1 MCTLCCTAVSTG
13 SFFHEYSNSGVC
25 IVFLHYKSARKG
37 RMNYLAGLEEILV
50 GLKPPKID
58 VVTPL
63 LGQKK
68 KKHRVI
74 FFCSL
79 SMTNK
84 HFVPLVCINI
94 HGFTW
99 KAKESEKGLTYGF
112 LHSINACVSFDYEL
126 LSEERLTQSASFTLF
141 GMDGEGWWEIF
152 SRRDGGRST
161 RML

>member
-1 MCTLCCTAVSTG
+1 
-13 SFFHEYSNSGVC
+13 
-25 IVFLHYKSARKG
+25 
-37 RMNYLAGLEEILV
+37 MNYLAGLEEILV

-84 HFVPLVCINI
+84 HFEPLVCINI
-94 HGFTW
+94 HGF
-99 KAKESEKGLTYGF
+99 S
-112 LHSINACVSFDYEL
+112 
-126 LSEERLTQSASFTLF
+126 
-141 GMDGEGWWEIF
+141 
-152 SRRDGGRST
+152 
-161 RML
+161 